1 MQDIYFTIT
10 GMDHYYGSN
19 IFEPGTKVKLVKDP
33 DNKHD
38 REAIK
43 VVLPGLDK
51 IGYVANSV
59 YTVLGESYSAGRLY
73 DKIADEVWGTVL
85 YKLDRGIVCTLDSES
100 VKKEEI
106 IYQENLNLTKTIKT
120 SHISLTCLS
129 SKNKKLPRPVT
140 SSAKYFILS
149 AFAGSLDIL
158 SPKKSAL

>member
-1 MQDIYFTIT
+1 MQDVYFTIT

-73 DKIADEVWGTVL
+73 DKIAYEVWGTVL
-85 YKLDRGIVCTLDSES
+85 YKLDRGIVCTLDRES

-106 IYQENLNLTKTIKT
+106 IYQENLN
-120 SHISLTCLS
+120 
-129 SKNKKLPRPVT
+129 R
-140 SSAKYFILS
+140 
-149 AFAGSLDIL
+149 
-158 SPKKSAL
+158 

>member
-1 MQDIYFTIT
+1 MEVYQYAGCIFHDYRN
-10 GMDHYYGSN
+10 GSLLRQQY
-19 IFEPGTKVKLVKDP
+19 FEPGTKVKLVKDP

-106 IYQENLNLTKTIKT
+106 IYQENLN
-120 SHISLTCLS
+120 
-129 SKNKKLPRPVT
+129 R
-140 SSAKYFILS
+140 
-149 AFAGSLDIL
+149 
-158 SPKKSAL
+158 

>member
-1 MQDIYFTIT
+1 MQDVYFTIT

-59 YTVLGESYSAGRLY
+59 
-73 DKIADEVWGTVL
+73 
-85 YKLDRGIVCTLDSES
+85 
-100 VKKEEI
+100 
-106 IYQENLNLTKTIKT
+106 
-120 SHISLTCLS
+120 
-129 SKNKKLPRPVT
+129 
-140 SSAKYFILS
+140 
-149 AFAGSLDIL
+149 
-158 SPKKSAL
+158 

>member
-1 MQDIYFTIT
+1 MQDVYFTIT

-59 YTVLGESYSAGRLY
+59 YTVLGESYSAGRIY
-73 DKIADEVWGTVL
+73 DKIGDEARGTVL
-85 YKLDRGIVCTLDSES
+85 YKLSKGVVCRLDPES
-100 VKKEEI
+100 IKTEEI
-106 IYQENLNLTKTIKT
+106 VYQDD
-120 SHISLTCLS
+120 IS
-129 SKNKKLPRPVT
+129 K
-140 SSAKYFILS
+140 
-149 AFAGSLDIL
+149 
-158 SPKKSAL
+158 

>member
-1 MQDIYFTIT
+1 MQDVYFTIT

-59 YTVLGESYSAGRLY
+59 YTVLGESYSAEKMY
-73 DKIADEVWGTVL
+73 DKM
-85 YKLDRGIVCTLDSES
+85 SEEAS
-100 VKKEEI
+100 GKV
-106 IYQENLNLTKTIKT
+106 
-120 SHISLTCLS
+120 
-129 SKNKKLPRPVT
+129 R
-140 SSAKYFILS
+140 FIL
-149 AFAGSLDIL
+149 GKGVICELIE
-158 SPKKSAL
+158 